1 MTPEAARVPMD
12 WAGLLGRL
20 AIWRGYEPEL
30 TTLLLY
36 GVGIAVYTA
45 FVFAF
50 YRTVSRRH
58 AIEKTRPGGWGKT
71 VRAFEWVFMMPGIAF
86 AYFAMLAAAL
96 FLLAKSQTT
105 DQIVLIALG
114 VVVGVR
120 VTSFLH
126 EEMSADLARI
136 VPLGLLGVVL
146 VDPGYLSLAATKARL
161 LEAAAQW
168 PLLARAFALLVALE
182 VTLQTVGL
190 VRHRAKPTRR
200 LVPTSRLIA
209 ELEDIKHR

>member
-1 MTPEAARVPMD
+1 MD
-12 WAGLLGRL
+12 WVGLLGRL

-36 GVGIAVYTA
+36 GGGIAVYTA

-50 YRTVSRRH
+50 YKTVSRRH
-58 AIEKTRPGGWGKT
+58 AIDGGHKRHPGKLL
-71 VRAFEWVFMMPGIAF
+71 RALDWTFMMPSIAF
-86 AYFAMLAAAL
+86 AYFAVLAAAL

-105 DQIVLIALG
+105 GQIILIALG
-114 VVVGVR
+114 VVVGIR
-120 VTSFLH
+120 VTSLLH

-146 VDPGYLSLAATKARL
+146 VDPGYLSLDTTRIRMLEGAA
-161 LEAAAQW
+161 EW

-182 VTLQTVGL
+182 IVIQTVGL
-190 VRHRAKPTRR
+190 ARKSPVTRR
-200 LVPTSRLIA
+200 LVPAAARRVVDLE
-209 ELEDIKHR
+209 ELKIR

>member
-1 MTPEAARVPMD
+1 MD
-12 WAGLLGRL
+12 WAALLARL

-36 GVGIAVYTA
+36 GVGIAIYTA

-50 YRTVSRRH
+50 YKTVSRRRVVT
-58 AIEKTRPGGWGKT
+58 ETRRGAWGKM
-71 VRAFEWVFMMPGIAF
+71 VRAFEWTFMMPGIAF
-86 AYFAMLAAAL
+86 AYFAVLAAAL
-96 FLLAKSQTT
+96 FLLAKSQGTG
-105 DQIVLIALG
+105 QIILIALG

-146 VDPGYLSLAATKARL
+146 VDPGYLTLEVTSMRMQ
-161 LEAAAQW
+161 EAAAQW
-168 PLLARAFALLVALE
+168 PLLARAFAFLVVLE
-182 VTLQTVGL
+182 IVLQTVGL
-190 VRHRAKPTRR
+190 ARRAPVTHR
-200 LVPTSRLIA
+200 LVPSAARRIVD
-209 ELEDIKHR
+209 LEDIRR